1 MTYYDEIAAS
11 YEKLHGEEQLQK
23 AKIILQNLKIKPTD
37 SLLDVGCGTASYL
50 SIFPCK
56 KTGIDPSK
64 ELLKQATIP
73 VIQGTAEAL
82 PFADNSFDIVIS
94 LTAIHHANP
103 KKAVAEMFRVAKRD
117 IVISVLKK
125 SVNFKAIEAEI
136 RKHRPFKIVEESHD
150 IIFFCSKALNNSK
163 QN

>member
-23 AKIILQNLKIKPTD
+23 AKIILQNLKIEPTD
-37 SLLDVGCGTASYL
+37 TLLDVGCGTASYL
-50 SIFPCK
+50 SIFHCK
-56 KTGIDPSK
+56 KTGIDPST
-64 ELLKQATIP
+64 ELLKQAKIP
-73 VIQGTAEAL
+73 VIQGTAEVL

-94 LTAIHHANP
+94 LTAIHHADA
-103 KKAVAEMFRVAKRD
+103 KKAISEMFRVAKRD